1 MPRKGYQPCRQ
12 RAQGPRV
19 PQVKTFF
26 LYFYR
31 VFLRK
36 GRRMSPI
43 EEILYT
49 ICKLFP
55 CFFFTSLLWYRK
67 LLLDQR

>member
-19 PQVKTFF
+19 PQVNTFF

-31 VFLRK
+31 FFFQK
-36 GRRMSPI
+36 GRRRSPI
-43 EEILYT
+43 EEISYNM
-49 ICKLFP
+49 
-55 CFFFTSLLWYRK
+55 
-67 LLLDQR
+67 